1 MRELPE
7 VETIR
12 RELDKE
18 VSGKRIKTVEIH
30 TTMSAFPRHPTKKHF
45 TGRLE
50 GAKVKGVARRGLLV
64 LVNLDTPDTLV
75 FDPGSGGWAQKV
87 AAKDEVTKATLAS
100 VTFTQGGQLR
110 FLDSSGTATL
120 SVVPTDD
127 LETELP
133 QLAGLGLD
141 PVETPVSWTVFAEML
156 RGQKMKLKSFLLDQ
170 TILVGL
176 GDLYADEIL
185 FAAGLRPDREA
196 GSLTTQEIRRLY
208 RSLVETLHDAI
219 KYRGTSL
226 DGDGFVDLAGK
237 PGEYQHHL
245 KVYDLEK
252 DACRRCRMPIVK
264 LRAGGLTTYLCEQCQ
279 V

>member
-18 VSGKRIKTVEIH
+18 VSGKRIKTVDVH
-30 TTMSAFPRHPTKKHF
+30 TTMSALPGHPNKKNF
-45 TGRLE
+45 TSRLE
-50 GAKVKGVARRGLLV
+50 GTKVKNVARRGLV
-64 LVNLDTPDTLV
+64 ILVNLDSSDTLV
-75 FDPGSGGWAQKV
+75 FDPGTGGWAQKV
-87 AAKDEVTKATLAS
+87 AAKDELAKPTLVS
-100 VTFTQGGQLR
+100 ITFTQGGQLR
-110 FLDSSGTATL
+110 LLDASGTATL
-120 SVVPTDD
+120 SVLPTDD
-127 LETELP
+127 LDTELP
-133 QLAGLGLD
+133 ELATLGLD
-141 PVETPVSWTVFAEML
+141 PVETPVSWTLFAEML
-156 RGQKMKLKSFLLDQ
+156 RGQKTKLKNFLLDQ
-170 TILVGL
+170 TIIVGL

-226 DGDGFVDLAGK
+226 EGDDFVDLAGK
-237 PGEYQHHL
+237 PGEYQHHI
-245 KVYDLEK
+245 KVYGLEK
-252 DACRRCRMPIVK
+252 EACRRCRVPIVK
-264 LRAGGLTTYLCEQCQ
+264 LRSGGVTTFLCEQCQ